1 MTCNYCYRFSRH
13 PCYSREEASTCGNCP
28 DQGSMLDFDSK
39 QVAQWIRSN
48 AYKSKDEDL
57 VNELADL
64 IEEDL

>member
-1 MTCNYCYRFSRH
+1 
-13 PCYSREEASTCGNCP
+13 
-28 DQGSMLDFDSK
+28 MLDFDSK